1 MKNVFLIFTIFLFYS
16 CKSQNKDIDYN
27 LDFEIVSK
35 NKSIPEGWFLW
46 GNKNV
51 KSDSITYKSG
61 KKSISIF
68 ENGIGEFGS
77 IACKIENKY
86 KGKEITLEGYIKT
99 EKLEDGFAGLLI
111 RVNKGENVL
120 EFDNMQS
127 QNISGTQDW
136 KKYTVKVPLHDDAD
150 YIYIGAILQGNGKAW
165 FDDLK
170 VYIDGIEIGK
180 DSTIKTSAMINE
192 QNTVKFSIKKL
203 SEAQIDNL
211 YKLGKK
217 WSYLKYN
224 SSVIAEGKIDW
235 DNELFKF
242 LPNIYDKNFD
252 KILNTWTSSFDK
264 KSNIRENVYVDFY
277 SEEGNPI
284 FKNELSYPNMRWDD
298 DGLKILALFRYWS
311 MIEYFYPYKH
321 LLTKK
326 WDGVLY
332 KYIPQFIN
340 SRDELSYKLSVLELT
355 SEINDSHAAIYNF
368 GDAIEK
374 FYGINKAP
382 IVAKF
387 VEDKLVVTESNSQ
400 PNIKIGDIITEIDH
414 KKIEDIIKEKA
425 KYEQASNQN
434 GLLRNISFNIFR
446 TNNNFLSLKIK
457 RNKFSDELNVNVKCI
472 PNSSI
477 EYNKKLPSHKLVS
490 EQIGYINPGF
500 LKENEIDLIMDEYIN
515 KKGIIIDLRY
525 YPSDFIVYSLSK
537 YLVSSP
543 TDFAKFTR
551 TSFDDIGKFTIGNP
565 AQVGENYKKQFKGK
579 IAILVDEMTQSNAE
593 FTAMALRVAPK
604 SAVIGSQTAG
614 ADGNVS
620 TIILPG
626 NLSTSITGIGVLY
639 PNGKETQKIGIEI
652 DIPVKTTIEG
662 IRTGKDEILQEAI
675 NFIVQ

>member
-1 MKNVFLIFTIFLFYS
+1 MKNALLMLTIFLFYS

-35 NKSIPEGWFLW
+35 NKSIPNGWFLW

-61 KKSISIF
+61 KKSILIF

-111 RVNKGENVL
+111 RINKGENIL

-136 KKYTVKVPLHDDAD
+136 KKYTVKVPLDSNAD

-170 VYIDGIEIGK
+170 VYVDGIEIGK
-180 DSTIKTSAMINE
+180 DPTIKTQSMVNE

-203 SEAQIDNL
+203 SKPQIDNL

-235 DNELFKF
+235 DEELFKF

-252 KILNTWTSSFDK
+252 EILNTWSASFDK
-264 KSNIRENVYVDFY
+264 KTNIRENVYVDFY
-277 SEEGNPI
+277 TEEGNPI
-284 FKNELSYPNMRWDD
+284 FKNELSYPNMRWHD
-298 DGLKILALFRYWS
+298 DGLKILSLFRYWS
-311 MIEYFYPYKH
+311 IIEYFYPYKH
-321 LLTKK
+321 LFTKK
-326 WDGVLY
+326 WEDVLY
-332 KYIPQFIN
+332 KYIPKFI
-340 SRDELSYKLSVLELT
+340 SSKDELSYKLSVLELT
-355 SEINDSHAAIYNF
+355 SEINDSHAAIYNL
-368 GDAIEK
+368 GNVIEK

-382 IVAKF
+382 IEAKF
-387 VEDKLVVTESNSQ
+387 VENRLVVTENNSQ
-400 PNIKIGDIITEIDH
+400 PGINIGDIITEIDD

-425 KYEQASNQN
+425 KYEQASNKN
-434 GLLRNISFNIFR
+434 GLLRNIAFNIFR

-457 RNKFSDELNVNVKCI
+457 RNKLGNELNVNVKCI
-472 PNSSI
+472 PNSSTGY
-477 EYNKKLPSHKLVS
+477 EKELSSHKLLS

-500 LKENEIDLIMDEYIN
+500 LKENEIDSIMNEYMN
-515 KKGIIIDLRY
+515 KKGIIVDLRY

-551 TSFDDIGKFTIGNP
+551 TSFDNIGKFTIGNP
-565 AQVGENYKKQFKGK
+565 VKVGENYKKQFKGK
-579 IAILVDEMTQSNAE
+579 IAILVDEMTQSNSE
-593 FTAMALRVAPK
+593 FTAMALSVAPN
-604 SAVIGSQTAG
+604 STVIGSQTAG
-614 ADGNVS
+614 TDGNVS
-620 TIILPG
+620 KIILPG

-639 PNGKETQKIGIEI
+639 PNGKETQRTGIVI
-652 DIPVKTTIEG
+652 DIPVKSTIEG
-662 IRTGKDEILQEAI
+662 IRFGKDEILQKAI
-675 NFIVQ
+675 NFIVE

>member
-1 MKNVFLIFTIFLFYS
+1 V
-16 CKSQNKDIDYN
+16 
-27 LDFEIVSK
+27 
-35 NKSIPEGWFLW
+35 
-46 GNKNV
+46 
-51 KSDSITYKSG
+51 
-61 KKSISIF
+61 
-68 ENGIGEFGS
+68 
-77 IACKIENKY
+77 
-86 KGKEITLEGYIKT
+86 
-99 EKLEDGFAGLLI
+99 
-111 RVNKGENVL
+111 
-120 EFDNMQS
+120 
-127 QNISGTQDW
+127 
-136 KKYTVKVPLHDDAD
+136 
-150 YIYIGAILQGNGKAW
+150 
-165 FDDLK
+165 
-170 VYIDGIEIGK
+170 
-180 DSTIKTSAMINE
+180 
-192 QNTVKFSIKKL
+192 
-203 SEAQIDNL
+203 
-211 YKLGKK
+211 
-217 WSYLKYN
+217 
-224 SSVIAEGKIDW
+224 
-235 DNELFKF
+235 
-242 LPNIYDKNFD
+242 
-252 KILNTWTSSFDK
+252 SFDK
-264 KSNIRENVYVDFY
+264 KTNIKENVYVDFY
-277 SEEGNPI
+277 PEQGNPI

-298 DGLKILALFRYWS
+298 DGLKILALFRYWG
-311 MIEYFYPYKH
+311 MVEYFYPYKH

-326 WDGVLY
+326 WDDVLY
-332 KYIPQFIN
+332 KYIAQFIN
-340 SRDELSYKLSVLELT
+340 SKDELSYKLSVLELT

-387 VEDKLVVTESNSQ
+387 VENKLVVTESNSQ
-400 PNIKIGDIITEIDH
+400 PNINIGDIITEIDN

-457 RNKFSDELNVNVKCI
+457 RNKLSDELNVNVRCI
-472 PNSSI
+472 PNSST
-477 EYNKKLPSHKLVS
+477 EYNKELPSHKLLS

-500 LKENEIDLIMDEYIN
+500 LKENEIDLIMDKYIN

-551 TSFDDIGKFTIGNP
+551 TSFDNIGKFTIGNP
-565 AQVGENYKKQFKGK
+565 VQVGENYKKQFKGK

-604 SAVIGSQTAG
+604 SVVIGSQTAG

-620 TIILPG
+620 KIILPG

-639 PNGKETQKIGIEI
+639 PNGKETQRTGIVI

-662 IRTGKDEILQEAI
+662 IRTGKDEILQKAI